1 MGFIDQIMGA
11 MGMEAA
17 QTVTEEPTSNADP
30 QRTEE
35 TKTDEVKEKAEKIQD
50 LDDGTDQGEGASSE
64 EKTYSRD
71 ELNGILNEKRKE
83 WEEERLANLS
93 KDEQIS
99 QLKKELFKANMKD
112 QINNRLTEEGIP
124 VKAAELIQY
133 TDEAGTLKSLETVIS
148 TIKELVSDGITE
160 RLRGKTP
167 EGLGKSASTGFWGK
181 PENDFETAFVKAM
194 KN

>member
-17 QTVTEEPTSNADP
+17 QTVTEEHTGNAD
-30 QRTEE
+30 QQCTEE
-35 TKTDEVKEKAEKIQD
+35 AKTDDVKEQDEKIQG

-64 EKTYSRD
+64 EKTYSQD
-71 ELNGILNEKRKE
+71 ELNSILGEKRKE

-99 QLKKELFKANMKD
+99 QLKKELFRANMKD
-112 QINNRLTEEGIP
+112 QIYSRLTEERIP

-167 EGLGKSASTGFWGK
+167 EGLGKSASTGIWGK
-181 PENDFETAFVKAM
+181 SENDFEAAFVKAM

>member
-11 MGMEAA
+11 MGMEAT
-17 QTVTEEPTSNADP
+17 QTVTEENAGNAD
-30 QRTEE
+30 QQHEE
-35 TKTDEVKEKAEKIQD
+35 KNKPDEVKQMTEKIQV
-50 LDDGTDQGEGASSE
+50 LNTETDQDKESDNEG
-64 EKTYSRD
+64 KNYSQD
-71 ELNGILNEKRKE
+71 DLNSILDEKRKE

-99 QLKKELFKANMKD
+99 QLKKELFRANMKD
-112 QINNRLTEEGIP
+112 QIYSRLTEERIP

-133 TDEAGTLKSLETVIS
+133 TDETGTLKSLETVIS

-167 EGLGKSASTGFWGK
+167 EGLGKSASTGIWGK
-181 PENDFETAFVKAM
+181 SENDFETAFVKAM

>member
-35 TKTDEVKEKAEKIQD
+35 TKTDEVKEKAEKIQ
-50 LDDGTDQGEGASSE
+50 
-64 EKTYSRD
+64 
-71 ELNGILNEKRKE
+71 
-83 WEEERLANLS
+83 ERLANLS

>member
-71 ELNGILNEKRKE
+71 ELNDILN
-83 WEEERLANLS
+83 LANLS